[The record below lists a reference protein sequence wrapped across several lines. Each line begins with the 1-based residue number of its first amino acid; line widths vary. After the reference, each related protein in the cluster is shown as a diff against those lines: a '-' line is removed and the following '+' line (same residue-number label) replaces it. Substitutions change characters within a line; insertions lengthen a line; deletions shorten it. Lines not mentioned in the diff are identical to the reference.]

1 MQKPLK
7 KKITAFEKIFTSKRE
22 KKKKKRRESSKLN
35 QKLRENV

>member
-22 KKKKKRRESSKLN
+22 KKSA
-35 QKLRENV
+35 QKFVW